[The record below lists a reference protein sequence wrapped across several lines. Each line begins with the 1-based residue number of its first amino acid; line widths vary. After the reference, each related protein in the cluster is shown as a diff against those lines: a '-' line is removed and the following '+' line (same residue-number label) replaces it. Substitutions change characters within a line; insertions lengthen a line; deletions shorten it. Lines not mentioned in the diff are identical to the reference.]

1 MTKARV
7 FRFSHEAMTT
17 IFEIV
22 IADQPAGYAGQAA
35 RAAFDEIDRL
45 EGLFCRFDPSSEISR
60 LSRLAP
66 GASLRICVETAE
78 ILRLSGELEMTTGG
92 TFSVNRPAAGD
103 SREPR
108 ARSGMPTDG
117 LISLLTINACPGYFE
132 AVRNLATPAG
142 PRLELDLGAV
152 GKGWALDAAA
162 AVLADWDVENALL
175 HSGTSTV
182 LGIGPGPEHVKNA
195 GPHTLAH
202 KHSGKR
208 SPSSAPGSPPGERP
222 DPSAGWPVGL
232 TLGTSGDEPAPIH
245 KVLHLNNRAVSG
257 SGLEVKGPHIYDP
270 RTGRPARGKLLA
282 VASHPAAAV
291 SDALST
297 AFFVMDAASIEHWC
311 RDHPEVWAAV
321 LTAGKKCKI
330 FNICL

>member
-22 IADQPAGYAGQAA
+22 VAGRTARYAGQAA

-45 EGLFCRFDPSSEISR
+45 EGLFSRFDPSSEISR

-66 GASLRICVETAE
+66 GGSLRICVETAE
-78 ILRLSGELEMTTGG
+78 ILRLSGELEVMTDG
-92 TFSVNRPAAGD
+92 TFSINRPAGLDRRGAQ
-103 SREPR
+103 
-108 ARSGMPTDG
+108 ADG
-117 LISLLTINACPGYFE
+117 LDSLLTINAYPGYFE
-132 AVRNLATPAG
+132 AVRNDPASSRF
-142 PRLELDLGAV
+142 RLELDLGAV

-162 AVLADWDVENALL
+162 AVLADWGIDNALL

-182 LGIGPGPEHVKNA
+182 LGIGPGPLHVNGP
-195 GPHTLAH
+195 GPHTHADTH
-202 KHSGKR
+202 EHTHSR
-208 SPSSAPGSPPGERP
+208 THSLRSAPGGPPVEQTGAS
-222 DPSAGWPVGL
+222 DGWPVGL
-232 TLGTSGDEPAPIH
+232 TLGMSGDEPAPIH
-245 KVLHLNNRAVSG
+245 KVIHLNNRAVSG

-297 AFFVMDAASIEHWC
+297 AFFVMDAASIERCC
-311 RDHPEVWAAV
+311 RAHPEVWAAV
-321 LTAGKKCKI
+321 LTARKKCKMY
-330 FNICL
+330 NIYL